1 MKRLLRVSVAGSVL
15 AIGACAA
22 QKKSAPEAREPVT
35 ATAKK
40 NEAAPAAAQPPEPK
54 TGTGS
59 NTPEGD
65 TSKEPPKLPPPPPVT
80 PNTTT
85 TTSPTAGATKT
96 PGVDVPTAQPTPPPN
111 TPKPGV
117 KPTNPDPG
125 PSNVGVA
132 QSQFDAADKAFV
144 GASGCPAMC
153 KALDSLKNAAD
164 HLCALSKSSEPK
176 RCGDA
181 QAKVQKA
188 TAKVKSM
195 CGGCGSP

>member
-15 AIGACAA
+15 AIGACAM
-22 QKKSAPEAREPVT
+22 QKPAPEAREPAT

-40 NEAAPAAAQPPEPK
+40 NEAAPASMAPPPEPN
-54 TGTGS
+54 TGTGTS
-59 NTPEGD
+59 TSGGD
-65 TSKEPPKLPPPPPVT
+65 TAKEPPPPPVT

-85 TTSPTAGATKT
+85 SPTAGATKI
-96 PGVDVPTAQPTPPPN
+96 PGVDVPTAQPTPPPI

-117 KPTNPDPG
+117 KPTTPDPA

-153 KALDSLKNAAD
+153 KALDSLKNAAE
-164 HLCALSKSSEPK
+164 HLCALSKASEPK

>member
-15 AIGACAA
+15 AIGACAV

-40 NEAAPAAAQPPEPK
+40 DEAPASVAVPPEPK
-54 TGTGS
+54 TGTGTS
-59 NTPEGD
+59 IPGGD
-65 TSKEPPKLPPPPPVT
+65 TAKDPTKEPPPPP
-80 PNTTT
+80 PNT
-85 TTSPTAGATKT
+85 TTSPTAGSTKV
-96 PGVDVPTAQPTPPPN
+96 PSIDVPTAQPTPPPT

-117 KPTNPDPG
+117 KPTTPDPA

-153 KALDSLKNAAD
+153 KALDSLKNAAE

>member
-1 MKRLLRVSVAGSVL
+1 VKRLLRASVAGSVL

-22 QKKSAPEAREPVT
+22 QKSAPREPVT
-35 ATAKK
+35 ATKK
-40 NEAAPAAAQPPEPK
+40 NEAAPASMGAPATDSK
-54 TGTGS
+54 TGTS
-59 NTPEGD
+59 LPEPY
-65 TSKEPPKLPPPPPVT
+65 KEPPPPPTVTPDPSAGGTGNTPPGVDVPKKPTATPVQPPPPVT
-80 PNTTT
+80 PTAPPT
-85 TTSPTAGATKT
+85 TTSP
-96 PGVDVPTAQPTPPPN
+96 
-111 TPKPGV
+111 PGV
-117 KPTNPDPG
+117 KPTPVPG
-125 PSNVGVA
+125 PSTVGVA
-132 QSQFDAADKAFV
+132 QAQFDDADKAFV